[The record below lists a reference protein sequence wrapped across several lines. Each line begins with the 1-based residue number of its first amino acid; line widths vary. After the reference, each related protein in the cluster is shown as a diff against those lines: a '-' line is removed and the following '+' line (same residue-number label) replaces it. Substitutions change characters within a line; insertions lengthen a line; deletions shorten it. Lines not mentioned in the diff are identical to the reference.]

1 MSAENP
7 GFPAPQAHRRGRGGE
22 SCSPSVLLSDMADTN
37 GDSNKRENEEDGE
50 QPAKAPRRN
59 RWDTPGAA
67 AEAAP
72 AASSLANLSSIQ
84 AGAAAAKELARDAL
98 AKAQRAAEIQQVV
111 NAKMGSLVGLPG
123 GQTPARPAVQTV
135 RLDAQGRL
143 LDEQGKVIQSTARQ
157 QSSLM
162 VNSNQRASASV
173 DLLMETPPDISTNK
187 YYDPRMKLP
196 GEGREKRKGRAFNFV
211 AEGSWSRKGDDLR
224 EQANIDH
231 LLAEAKGKSK
241 SSSKSLVSKDDHS
254 LPMLWGGQGEG
265 GASSSG
271 DGKTAVAVSA
281 TTLKQK
287 LAAVPAVE
295 WWDIPLLRGASY
307 TAAPG
312 NTLEAN
318 MMLEIVTHYV
328 EHPIPVEPPAE
339 PAPPAPQPLP
349 LTKRERKKLRTQR
362 RLAAEKERQDQI
374 RCGLM
379 PPPPPKVKI
388 SNLMQ
393 AMKDD
398 AVADPSAMEAKV
410 RAEMAQRIQNHEMR
424 NQARKVDPEQRKDK
438 KRRKMTNDPSGG
450 GVPVTLYR
458 VDEIPSKQKLY
469 KIDINAQQNHLT
481 GVALLVEDFC
491 VVIVEGGPKAQK
503 RYGKLLMQ
511 RIDWGDVAEEEEE
524 EEEEEVAPQEEDC
537 EERRRDVAERCKV
550 VWEGQVIKANFK
562 AFRVEPA
569 RTAGVARKLLKDRG
583 CEHYWDMSGC
593 TPGTSYPS
601 PTDRT
606 SRRRVCAAALTSPHH
621 PPARAA

>member
-1 MSAENP
+1 
-7 GFPAPQAHRRGRGGE
+7 
-22 SCSPSVLLSDMADTN
+22 MADTN
-37 GDSNKRENEEDGE
+37 GESNKRENEEDGE
-50 QPAKAPRRN
+50 QSAKAPRRN
-59 RWDTPGAA
+59 RWDTPASSTA
-67 AEAAP
+67 AEAP
-72 AASSLANLSSIQ
+72 GASSLANLSSIQ

-98 AKAQRAAEIQQVV
+98 AKAQRAAEIQQAV
-111 NAKMGSLVGLPG
+111 NAKMGSLVGSLPG

-173 DLLMETPPDISTNK
+173 DSLMETPPDISTNK

-196 GEGREKRKGRAFNFV
+196 GEGREKRKARAFNFV

-224 EQANIDH
+224 ETAAIEQMV
-231 LLAEAKGKSK
+231 AEAKGKSK
-241 SSSKSLVSKDDHS
+241 SSSKSLVGKDDHS

-281 TTLKQK
+281 STLKQK

-295 WWDIPLLRGASY
+295 WWDAPLLRGASY

-424 NQARKVDPEQRKDK
+424 NQARIEQ
-438 KRRKMTNDPSGG
+438 
-450 GVPVTLYR
+450 
-458 VDEIPSKQKLY
+458 
-469 KIDINAQQNHLT
+469 
-481 GVALLVEDFC
+481 
-491 VVIVEGGPKAQK
+491 
-503 RYGKLLMQ
+503 
-511 RIDWGDVAEEEEE
+511 
-524 EEEEEVAPQEEDC
+524 
-537 EERRRDVAERCKV
+537 
-550 VWEGQVIKANFK
+550 
-562 AFRVEPA
+562 VEPPA
-569 RTAGVARKLLKDRG
+569 P
-583 CEHYWDMSGC
+583 
-593 TPGTSYPS
+593 TPTLT
-601 PTDRT
+601 PT
-606 SRRRVCAAALTSPHH
+606 LTPT
-621 PPARAA
+621 PLTQPQP